1 MAEETQA
8 IDPDGDPYWAGAAEG
23 ELHYRKCAACDAAIF
38 YPRSICPKCGATD
51 PAWAVSKGEGVV
63 YACTT
68 VHRAPPAFADNAPY
82 TVLLVDIDE
91 GFRMMGGLA
100 NNGEGVADIAIGDRV
115 AVTFQDGP
123 DGRPAPYFT
132 PA

>member
-1 MAEETQA
+1 MAEENQP

-23 ELHYRKCAACDAAIF
+23 ELRYRKCRACDASIF
-38 YPRSICPKCGATD
+38 YPRAICPECGATD
-51 PAWAVSKGEGVV
+51 PDWAVSKGEGCV

-82 TVLLVDIDE
+82 TVLLVDLDE
-91 GFRMMGGLA
+91 GFRMMGGFIGDGA
-100 NNGEGVADIAIGDRV
+100 IAVGDRV
-115 AVTFQDGP
+115 TVTFQDGP

-132 PA
+132 PV

>member
-23 ELHYRKCAACDAAIF
+23 ELRYRKCGACDAAIF
-38 YPRSICPKCGATD
+38 YPRSICPTCGALD
-51 PAWAVSKGEGVV
+51 PAWAVSRGGGVV
-63 YACTT
+63 YACST

-91 GFRMMGGLA
+91 GFRMMGGLVDA
-100 NNGEGVADIAIGDRV
+100 ADIAIGDRV
-115 AVTFQDGP
+115 TVTFRDGP

>member
-8 IDPDGDPYWAGAAEG
+8 LDPDGDPYWAGAAEG
-23 ELHYRKCAACDAAIF
+23 ELRYCKCGTCDASIF
-38 YPRSICPKCGATD
+38 YPRSICPECGVTD
-51 PAWAVSKGEGVV
+51 PDWAVSKGEGSV

-82 TVLLVDIDE
+82 TVLLVELDE
-91 GFRMMGGLA
+91 GFRMMGGLVGA
-100 NNGEGVADIAIGDRV
+100 TDIAIGDRV
-115 AVTFQDGP
+115 TVTFQDGP

>member
-8 IDPDGDPYWAGAAEG
+8 IDPDGDPYWQGAAEG
-23 ELHYRKCAACDAAIF
+23 ELRYRKCGACDASIF
-38 YPRSICPKCGATD
+38 YPRSICPNCGAND
-51 PAWAVSKGEGVV
+51 PDWAVSGGEGTV

-68 VHRAPPAFADNAPY
+68 VHRAPPAFVDNVPY

-91 GFRMMGGLA
+91 GFRMMGGLVGNDA
-100 NNGEGVADIAIGDRV
+100 IAVGDRV
-115 AVTFQDGP
+115 TVTFRDGP
-123 DGRPAPYFT
+123 DGLPAPYFT

>member
-1 MAEETQA
+1 MADETQA
-8 IDPDGDPYWAGAAEG
+8 IDPDGDPYWQGAAEG
-23 ELHYRKCAACDAAIF
+23 ELRYRKCGACDAAIF
-38 YPRSICPKCGATD
+38 YPRAICPTCGAPD
-51 PAWAVSKGEGVV
+51 PTWAVSAGAGTV
-63 YACTT
+63 YACST

-82 TVLLVDIDE
+82 TVLLVDLDE

-100 NNGEGVADIAIGDRV
+100 GDGDIAIGDRV
-115 AVTFQDGP
+115 TVTFQDGP

>member
-1 MAEETQA
+1 MADETQA
-8 IDPDGDPYWAGAAEG
+8 IDPDGDPYWQGAADG
-23 ELHYRKCAACDAAIF
+23 ELRYRKCGSCEASIF
-38 YPRSICPKCGATD
+38 YPRALCPKCGAPD
-51 PAWAVSKGEGVV
+51 PDWAVSGGEGTV

-91 GFRMMGGLA
+91 GFRMMGGLVDA
-100 NNGEGVADIAIGDRV
+100 ADIAIGDRV
-115 AVTFQDGP
+115 TVTFRDGP

>member
-8 IDPDGDPYWAGAAEG
+8 IDPDGDPYWAGAADG
-23 ELHYRKCAACDAAIF
+23 ELRYRKCGACGAAIF

-51 PAWAVSKGEGVV
+51 PAWAVSGGEGTV

-91 GFRMMGGLA
+91 GFRMMGSLVDA
-100 NNGEGVADIAIGDRV
+100 ADIAIGDRV
-115 AVTFQDGP
+115 TVTFRDGP